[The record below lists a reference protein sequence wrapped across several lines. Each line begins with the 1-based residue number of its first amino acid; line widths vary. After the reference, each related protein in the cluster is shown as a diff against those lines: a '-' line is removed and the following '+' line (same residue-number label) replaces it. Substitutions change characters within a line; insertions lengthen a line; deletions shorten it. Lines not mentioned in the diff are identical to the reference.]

1 MSCSIKHW
9 KSSIQESKPRFTSLF
24 LMLRQSLNETHPS
37 IQSIRFILDPE
48 ENFHIHNISL
58 SPLVSRVMTAIIP
71 IALWMNLFQVQYEK
85 AVYGVI
91 NLISDI
97 KYRKIFPSTKRKN
110 DNLDWQTLNIMIL
123 LICPGWDLWKSQ
135 FVRFQTLRPRGELN
149 DSSWLII
156 SYCQITHKSVRLANQ
171 SGCDKH

>member
-1 MSCSIKHW
+1 MILHLACIVNVHMIIILLMLQCGQTVKHW
-9 KSSIQESKPRFTSLF
+9 KSSIQESKPRFTSLS

-123 LICPGWDLWKSQ
+123 LICWVEICENRNLSD
-135 FVRFQTLRPRGELN
+135 F
-149 DSSWLII
+149 
-156 SYCQITHKSVRLANQ
+156 RLSDPEEN
-171 SGCDKH
+171 

>member
-1 MSCSIKHW
+1 MILHLDCIVNVHMIIILLMLQCGQTVKHW
-9 KSSIQESKPRFTSLF
+9 KSSIQESKPRFTSLS

-91 NLISDI
+91 NLIRDI
-97 KYRKIFPSTKRKN
+97 KYWKIFPSTKRKN

-123 LICPGWDLWKSQ
+123 LICWVEICENCNLSD
-135 FVRFQTLRPRGELN
+135 F
-149 DSSWLII
+149 
-156 SYCQITHKSVRLANQ
+156 RLSDPEEN
-171 SGCDKH
+171 